1 MGSSDWHKGVR
12 ACAQAFGGVRHPR
25 KAESDVL
32 EPMQN
37 YFHRVIYNL
46 CTGSP
51 GYASDDESDDAHIPA
66 SPRTVRKVKFRAAAS
81 VPLSQSL
88 MRRWGRPAGP
98 LPNNQCR
105 PRDSCRAQG
114 LPLAIHTSTLRDG
127 ISCRLCAVSKDREP
141 VLEGVRGLKIE
152 QGSLET

>member
-105 PRDSCRAQG
+105 PVPPQG
-114 LPLAIHTSTLRDG
+114 LMPRPGPAAGDPYEHAARRHQLPI
-127 ISCRLCAVSKDREP
+127 
-141 VLEGVRGLKIE
+141 VRGLE
-152 QGSLET
+152 GSRTGS